1 MSEPV
6 HIAAIDAGSNAVRLS
21 VARAYSALD
30 IEPLHTER
38 YPLRLGE
45 GVFVRP
51 RFSEEIT
58 KKAAKAFQH
67 FREVMDEFGVTRYRA
82 VATSATREARNRK
95 AFVRRIKW
103 KSGIRLEVISAAEE
117 SRLGREAVLAAMGP
131 EAPLRC
137 IADLGGGSLEISIL
151 REHAIEQAAQ
161 LPVGTVRL
169 MTMLDLRGVIHPAE
183 TEQVRRYVRAL
194 LESKLTPRPNLG
206 ESLAVA
212 LGGNAETLANVAP
225 GPRQHGLQTVEL
237 SLLRERLP
245 DILRRDVRERM
256 KSYAVR
262 RDRADVMG
270 VAAITLLTLGRYL
283 NVRTFAIPAVGVRE
297 GLLQEI
303 AREAFSRTEPH
314 RYNAAARQLLVGTRS
329 FARRLGYEQQ
339 HAEHVREL
347 SIQLFDQLQAVH
359 HMQAHARVL
368 LEAGALLHDTGH
380 MISHRG
386 HHKHGEYLALN
397 GDIPGLEGRDRAVV
411 AALVRYHN
419 RKSEPGGHHPAYSA
433 LEDADKPIARR
444 LAAILRIAEALD
456 HSHRQ
461 RVMKIRASFQSG
473 AVGLQVHARGDA
485 AEDLKDA
492 DRSAELFE
500 KEFHVKVYFRQVPAG
515 LKPKLKASG
524 EKKKAGSFISGLARR
539 LF

>member
-45 GVFVRP
+45 SVFVRH
-51 RFSEEIT
+51 RFSEEIF
-58 KKAAKAFQH
+58 KKAAKAFRH

-82 VATSATREARNRK
+82 VATSATREARNRRV
-95 AFVRRIKW
+95 FVRRIKQ
-103 KSGIRLEVISAAEE
+103 KSGIVMEVISAGEE
-117 SRLGREAVLAAMGP
+117 SRLGREAVVAALGP
-131 EAPLRC
+131 EASPRC

-151 REHAIEQAAQ
+151 KDHAVEQGAQ

-169 MTMLDLRGVIHPAE
+169 MTTLELPGVIRPVEA
-183 TEQVRRYVRAL
+183 EQVRRYVRAL
-194 LESKLTPRPNLG
+194 LESKLVPRPNLG
-206 ESLAVA
+206 ESIAVA

-225 GPRQHGLQTVEL
+225 GPRQHGLQTMEL
-237 SLLRERLP
+237 SLLRARLP

-256 KSYAVR
+256 KTYAVR

-270 VAAITLLTLGRYL
+270 VAAITFLTLGRYL
-283 NVRTFAIPAVGVRE
+283 NLRTFALPGVGVRE

-314 RYNAAARQLLVGTRS
+314 RYNAAARQLLVGARS

-347 SIQLFDQLQAVH
+347 SIQLFDQLQPVH
-359 HMQAHARVL
+359 HMPAHSRVL

-397 GDIPGLEGRDRAVV
+397 GDIPGLEGRDRAMTG
-411 AALVRYHN
+411 ALVRYHN

-433 LEDADKPIARR
+433 LEDVDKPIARR

-461 RVMKIRASFQSG
+461 RVMKIRASFQRG
-473 AVGLQVHARGDA
+473 AVSLQVHARGDA
-485 AEDLKDA
+485 TEDLRDA
-492 DRSAELFE
+492 TRSAELFE
-500 KEFHVKVYFRQVPAG
+500 KEFHVKIYFRQPE
-515 LKPKLKASG
+515 AS
-524 EKKKAGSFISGLARR
+524 
-539 LF
+539 